1 MKMRGTDRQTQHS
14 RVHRWADIG
23 ATGFGWMTW
32 ALGRI
37 FLPSR
42 PMRIGLSGLL
52 LWVGVAGM
60 TLADEAPSQTRSS
73 TKSKSK
79 LGTIKDPF
87 NPQGYMLEMA
97 AKMRAADP
105 SDAVLG
111 ETGIL
116 RSHPTSAKAVPLTPA
131 TSKVT
136 WLSPG
141 SQTGQP
147 EAATPPPSGS
157 HVRWLSP
164 KGQAIQAPAPSEPTS
179 TQMGWRPPRNQTTSG
194 TITPEPGLGQTR
206 WLTGTPEVA
215 RQPAPSEPVTGQ
227 MGWRP
232 SRNQVTP
239 KNATSQP
246 SIGHTRW
253 LTPSPQATR
262 QPAPVAPATPTIP
275 APNQMTW
282 SPPVTQ
288 GPPRSALPET
298 PLVQT
303 HWLTPAPKVTR
314 PPTPAQ
320 PVTRQMTASPVMPQ
334 AASRSVLPE
343 TPMHQTR
350 WLAPTTQPAPQ
361 PASPVVNQ
369 TAGSA
374 TGNPI
379 AQQPAPT
386 NAALDKKTW
395 LAPENRA
402 AQLALDKIHRRESGP
417 AENPATTATREAI
430 AQAFAQSIGGT
441 PQLTPRQLELLN
453 GDPASQML
461 LLSRET
467 ANPQTALL
475 ADDPTTYAA
484 ADLSQARNF
493 YEQEARPWSLG
504 TDLDQYRAHAVR
516 EGTRD
521 TGASLGK
528 ALERIGLAIEDTTNV
543 ITLGYAS
550 DRGEPFRT
558 NDGEGLFEAP
568 ERVPMQV
575 GATAASLGNGL
586 YSVVDLITFDGL
598 PNSEQG
604 VYQDN
609 HPIVRP
615 LIFTGRTIGG
625 VWKTTE
631 EIGNAVTWGYFDNV
645 TGSIGMCIE
654 DLIEVL
660 KHAGQAVTNLARVP
674 VHLVAGKDTE
684 GADKALDWV
693 LLVPLEF
700 ASNVV
705 EMKGIANTDDYE
717 TAFADKGVIGSL
729 LEFGGSTF
737 IVYRAVDELIDELK
751 DDDHSH
757 KQSNDNSVE
766 PEPEPEPVPDVPV
779 DLGDPLGTWTDF
791 VFTDDGVWVG
801 TRAP

>member
-1 MKMRGTDRQTQHS
+1 MKMRGTYRQTQHS
-14 RVHRWADIG
+14 PVHRLADVG

-32 ALGRI
+32 VLGRI

-52 LWVGVAGM
+52 LWVGMTGM
-60 TLADEAPSQTRSS
+60 TLADQAPSQTQDS

-97 AKMRAADP
+97 AKMRATDP

-141 SQTGQP
+141 NQTGQSK
-147 EAATPPPSGS
+147 AATPQPSGS
-157 HVRWLSP
+157 YVRWLTP
-164 KGQAIQAPAPSEPTS
+164 GGQAIQAPAPSEPTS
-179 TQMGWRPPRNQTTSG
+179 EQMGWRPSRNPTASG

-232 SRNQVTP
+232 SRNEVTP
-239 KNATSQP
+239 KNMTSEP
-246 SIGHTRW
+246 SIGHTKW
-253 LTPSPQATR
+253 LTPSPQASR
-262 QPAPVAPATPTIP
+262 QPAPAAPTTPVT
-275 APNQMTW
+275 NQMTW

-288 GPPRSALPET
+288 GRPRSALPET

-303 HWLTPAPKVTR
+303 HWLKPAAKVA
-314 PPTPAQ
+314 PQPTPTQ
-320 PVTRQMTASPVMPQ
+320 PVTRQMTASRVVPQ
-334 AASRSVLPE
+334 AAPRSVLPE
-343 TPMHQTR
+343 TPMLQAH
-350 WLAPTTQPAPQ
+350 WLQPTTRPAPQ
-361 PASPVVNQ
+361 PAPTAVNQ
-369 TAGSA
+369 T
-374 TGNPI
+374 TGPAASNPV
-379 AQQPAPT
+379 AQPPAPT
-386 NAALDKKTW
+386 EASLDKKTW

-402 AQLALDKIHRRESGP
+402 AQLALDKIRMRESGP

-430 AQAFAQSIGGT
+430 AQAFAQSVGGT

-461 LLSRET
+461 LLSKET

-475 ADDPTTYAA
+475 ADDPGAYAA
-484 ADLSQARNF
+484 ADLSQARHF
-493 YEQEARPWSLG
+493 YEQEPRPWSLG

-558 NDGEGLFEAP
+558 NDGKGLFEAP

-575 GATAASLGNGL
+575 GATAASFGSGL
-586 YSVVDLITFDGL
+586 YSVADLITFDGL
-598 PNSEQG
+598 PNSEQS

-660 KHAGQAVTNLARVP
+660 KHTGQAVTNLARLP
-674 VHLVAGKDTE
+674 VHLIAGKDPE

-705 EMKGIANTDDYE
+705 EMKGIANTGDYE

-737 IVYRAVDELIDELK
+737 IVYRAVDKLVDELK
-751 DDDHSH
+751 DDNHRSRRGSGDS
-757 KQSNDNSVE
+757 SDGPE
-766 PEPEPEPVPDVPV
+766 PEPEPEPTPDPV
-779 DLGDPLGTWTDF
+779 DVGDPLGTWTDF

-801 TRAP
+801 TRNP

>member
-1 MKMRGTDRQTQHS
+1 
-14 RVHRWADIG
+14 
-23 ATGFGWMTW
+23 
-32 ALGRI
+32 
-37 FLPSR
+37 LPSR

-52 LWVGVAGM
+52 LWVGMAGM
-60 TLADEAPSQTRSS
+60 TLADQAPSQTKSS

-131 TSKVT
+131 TSKIT

-147 EAATPPPSGS
+147 KAATPQPSS
-157 HVRWLSP
+157 SSVRWLSP
-164 KGQAIQAPAPSEPTS
+164 KGQAIPAPAPSEPTS
-179 TQMGWRPPRNQTTSG
+179 EQMGWRPSRNQTATG
-194 TITPEPGLGQTR
+194 TTDLGQTR

-215 RQPAPSEPVTGQ
+215 RQAAPSEPVTGQ

-239 KNATSQP
+239 KNMTSEP

-262 QPAPVAPATPTIP
+262 QPAPTAPTAPAIP

-303 HWLTPAPKVTR
+303 HWLKPAAKVA
-314 PPTPAQ
+314 PQPTPAQ
-320 PVTRQMTASPVMPQ
+320 PVPRQMTASRVVPQ
-334 AASRSVLPE
+334 AAPRSVLPE
-343 TPMHQTR
+343 TPMLQTR
-350 WLAPTTQPAPQ
+350 WLAPATQPAPQ
-361 PASPVVNQ
+361 PASPVEDQ
-369 TAGSA
+369 TAGPA
-374 TGNPI
+374 AGNPI
-379 AQQPAPT
+379 AQQPAAT
-386 NAALDKKTW
+386 KATLDKKTW

-402 AQLALDKIHRRESGP
+402 AQLALDKIQRRESGP
-417 AENPATTATREAI
+417 TEDPATTATREAI
-430 AQAFAQSIGGT
+430 AQAFAQSAGGA
-441 PQLTPRQLELLN
+441 PQLTPRQRELLKS
-453 GDPASQML
+453 DPASRGLM
-461 LLSRET
+461 LSRET
-467 ANPQTALL
+467 ANTQTALL

-558 NDGEGLFEAP
+558 NDGKGLFEAP

-598 PNSEQG
+598 PNSEQSA
-604 VYQDN
+604 YQDN

-674 VHLVAGKDTE
+674 VHLIAGKDPE

-705 EMKGIANTDDYE
+705 EMKGIANTGDYE

-751 DDDHSH
+751 DDNHRSH
-757 KQSNDNSVE
+757 KQSSDSSV
-766 PEPEPEPVPDVPV
+766 EPEPEPVPDVPV